1 MVLIFITKNI
11 MKKKVIYL
19 NAKTGKEV
27 HYGEQISFKE
37 SGKFENGYSFYS
49 ETSLPVIN
57 ATIPELIKK
66 GILVQKEVEIEEEKQ
81 QNEEQH
87 ELTVDEKLN
96 ILVDAAYNLVKKFN
110 PKKIYVNFLIELV
123 NENLNGR
130 ETFDE
135 GTDITS
141 LLKV

>member
-27 HYGEQISFKE
+27 QYGEQISFKE

-57 ATIPELIKK
+57 ATIPDLIEK
-66 GILVQKEVEIEEEKQ
+66 GILVQKEVEIKEEEQ

-87 ELTVDEKLN
+87 EMTVDEKLD
-96 ILVDAAYNLVKKFN
+96 ILVGAVHNLIK
-110 PKKIYVNFLIELV
+110 EH
-123 NENLNGR
+123 E
-130 ETFDE
+130 
-135 GTDITS
+135 
-141 LLKV
+141 LLKKNIVLQSKILNRLTEEVEKDYE

>member
-57 ATIPELIKK
+57 ATIPDLIKK
-66 GILVQKEVEIEEEKQ
+66 GILVQKEVEIKEEEQ
-81 QNEEQH
+81 QNKEQH
-87 ELTVDEKLN
+87 EMTVDEKLD
-96 ILVDAAYNLVKKFN
+96 ILVGAVHNLIKEHELLKKN
-110 PKKIYVNFLIELV
+110 IMLQSKILNRLIEEV
-123 NENLNGR
+123 E
-130 ETFDE
+130 EDYE
-135 GTDITS
+135 
-141 LLKV
+141 

>member
-1 MVLIFITKNI
+1 

-27 HYGEQISFKE
+27 QYGEQISFKE

-57 ATIPELIKK
+57 ATIPDLIKK
-66 GILVQKEVEIEEEKQ
+66 GILVQKEVEIKEEEQ

-87 ELTVDEKLN
+87 EMTVDEKLD
-96 ILVDAAYNLVKKFN
+96 ILVGAVHNLIK
-110 PKKIYVNFLIELV
+110 EH
-123 NENLNGR
+123 E
-130 ETFDE
+130 
-135 GTDITS
+135 
-141 LLKV
+141 LLKKNIVLQSKILNRLTEEVEEDYE

>member
-27 HYGEQISFKE
+27 QYGEQISFKE

-57 ATIPELIKK
+57 ATIPDLIEK
-66 GILVQKEVEIEEEKQ
+66 GILVQKEVEIKEEEQ
-81 QNEEQH
+81 QNKEQH
-87 ELTVDEKLN
+87 EMTVDEKLD
-96 ILVDAAYNLVKKFN
+96 ILIGAVHNLIK
-110 PKKIYVNFLIELV
+110 EQ
-123 NENLNGR
+123 E
-130 ETFDE
+130 
-135 GTDITS
+135 
-141 LLKV
+141 LLKKNIVLQSKILNRLTEEVEEDYE

>member
-1 MVLIFITKNI
+1 

-27 HYGEQISFKE
+27 QYGEQISFKE

-57 ATIPELIKK
+57 ATIPDLIEK
-66 GILVQKEVEIEEEKQ
+66 GILVQKEVEIKEEEQ

-87 ELTVDEKLN
+87 EMTVDEKLD
-96 ILVDAAYNLVKKFN
+96 ILVGAVHNLIKEHELLKKN
-110 PKKIYVNFLIELV
+110 IMLQSKILNRLIEEV
-123 NENLNGR
+123 E
-130 ETFDE
+130 EDYE
-135 GTDITS
+135 
-141 LLKV
+141 

>member
-1 MVLIFITKNI
+1 

-57 ATIPELIKK
+57 ATIPDLIKK
-66 GILVQKEVEIEEEKQ
+66 GILVQKEVEIKEEEQ
-81 QNEEQH
+81 QNKEQH
-87 ELTVDEKLN
+87 EMTVDEKLD
-96 ILVDAAYNLVKKFN
+96 ILVDAVHNLIK
-110 PKKIYVNFLIELV
+110 EH
-123 NENLNGR
+123 E
-130 ETFDE
+130 
-135 GTDITS
+135 
-141 LLKV
+141 LLKEIIVLQSEILNRLTEEVGADYE

>member
-27 HYGEQISFKE
+27 QYGKQISFKE

-57 ATIPELIKK
+57 ATIPDLIEK
-66 GILVQKEVEIEEEKQ
+66 GILVQKEVEIKEEEQ

-87 ELTVDEKLN
+87 EMTVDEKLD
-96 ILVDAAYNLVKKFN
+96 ILVGAVHNLIKEHELLKKN
-110 PKKIYVNFLIELV
+110 IVLQSKILNRLIEEV
-123 NENLNGR
+123 E
-130 ETFDE
+130 EDYE
-135 GTDITS
+135 
-141 LLKV
+141 

>member
-27 HYGEQISFKE
+27 QYGEQISFKE
-37 SGKFENGYSFYS
+37 SGKFKNGYSFYS

-57 ATIPELIKK
+57 ATIPDLIEK
-66 GILVQKEVEIEEEKQ
+66 GILVQKEVEIKEEEQ

-87 ELTVDEKLN
+87 EMTVDEKLD
-96 ILVDAAYNLVKKFN
+96 ILIGAVHNLIK
-110 PKKIYVNFLIELV
+110 EH
-123 NENLNGR
+123 E
-130 ETFDE
+130 
-135 GTDITS
+135 
-141 LLKV
+141 LLKKNIVLQSKILNRLTEEIEEDYE

>member
-27 HYGEQISFKE
+27 QYGEQISFKE

-57 ATIPELIKK
+57 ATIPDLIKK

-81 QNEEQH
+81 QNKEQH
-87 ELTVDEKLN
+87 EMTVDEKLD
-96 ILVDAAYNLVKKFN
+96 ILVDAVHNLVK
-110 PKKIYVNFLIELV
+110 EH
-123 NENLNGR
+123 E
-130 ETFDE
+130 
-135 GTDITS
+135 
-141 LLKV
+141 LLKEIIVLQSEILNRLTEEVEEDYE

>member
-1 MVLIFITKNI
+1 

-27 HYGEQISFKE
+27 QYGEQISFKE

-57 ATIPELIKK
+57 ATIPDLIKK
-66 GILVQKEVEIEEEKQ
+66 GILVQKEVEIKEEEQ

-87 ELTVDEKLN
+87 EMTVDEKLD
-96 ILVDAAYNLVKKFN
+96 ILVGAVHNLIKEHELLKKN
-110 PKKIYVNFLIELV
+110 IVLQSKILNKLIEEV
-123 NENLNGR
+123 E
-130 ETFDE
+130 EDYE
-135 GTDITS
+135 
-141 LLKV
+141 

>member
-27 HYGEQISFKE
+27 QYGEQISFKE

-57 ATIPELIKK
+57 ATIPDLIKK
-66 GILVQKEVEIEEEKQ
+66 GILVQKEVEIKEEEQ
-81 QNEEQH
+81 QNKEQH
-87 ELTVDEKLN
+87 EMTVDEKLD
-96 ILVDAAYNLVKKFN
+96 ILVGAIHNLIK
-110 PKKIYVNFLIELV
+110 EH
-123 NENLNGR
+123 E
-130 ETFDE
+130 
-135 GTDITS
+135 
-141 LLKV
+141 LLKKNIMLQSKILNRLTEEVEEDYE

>member
-1 MVLIFITKNI
+1 

-27 HYGEQISFKE
+27 QYGEQISFKE

-57 ATIPELIKK
+57 ATIPDLIKN
-66 GILVQKEVEIEEEKQ
+66 GILIQKEVEIKKEEQ

-87 ELTVDEKLN
+87 EMTVDEKLD
-96 ILVDAAYNLVKKFN
+96 ILVGAVNNLIK
-110 PKKIYVNFLIELV
+110 EH
-123 NENLNGR
+123 E
-130 ETFDE
+130 
-135 GTDITS
+135 
-141 LLKV
+141 LLKETIVLQSKIINRLIDKVEEDYE

>member
-27 HYGEQISFKE
+27 QYGEQISFKE

-57 ATIPELIKK
+57 ATIPDLIEK
-66 GILVQKEVEIEEEKQ
+66 GILVQKEVEIKEEEQ
-81 QNEEQH
+81 QNKEQH
-87 ELTVDEKLN
+87 EMTVNEKLD
-96 ILVDAAYNLVKKFN
+96 ILVGAVHNLIK
-110 PKKIYVNFLIELV
+110 EH
-123 NENLNGR
+123 E
-130 ETFDE
+130 
-135 GTDITS
+135 
-141 LLKV
+141 LLKKNIMLQSKILNRLTKKVEEDYE

>member
-27 HYGEQISFKE
+27 QYGEQISFKE
-37 SGKFENGYSFYS
+37 SGKFKNGYSFYS

-57 ATIPELIKK
+57 ATIPDLIEK
-66 GILVQKEVEIEEEKQ
+66 GILVQKEVEIKEEEQ

-87 ELTVDEKLN
+87 EMTVDEKLD
-96 ILVDAAYNLVKKFN
+96 ILVGAVHNLIKEHELLKKN
-110 PKKIYVNFLIELV
+110 IVLQSKILNKLIEEV
-123 NENLNGR
+123 E
-130 ETFDE
+130 EDYE
-135 GTDITS
+135 
-141 LLKV
+141 

>member
-1 MVLIFITKNI
+1 

-27 HYGEQISFKE
+27 QYGEQISFKE

-57 ATIPELIKK
+57 ATIPDLIKK
-66 GILVQKEVEIEEEKQ
+66 GILVQKEVEIKEEEK

-87 ELTVDEKLN
+87 EMTVDEKLD
-96 ILVDAAYNLVKKFN
+96 ILVGAVHNLIK
-110 PKKIYVNFLIELV
+110 EH
-123 NENLNGR
+123 E
-130 ETFDE
+130 
-135 GTDITS
+135 
-141 LLKV
+141 LLKKNIMLQSKILNRLTEEVEEDYE

>member
-27 HYGEQISFKE
+27 QYGEQISFKE

-57 ATIPELIKK
+57 ATIPDLIKN
-66 GILVQKEVEIEEEKQ
+66 GILIQKEVEIKEEEQ

-87 ELTVDEKLN
+87 EMTVDEKLD
-96 ILVDAAYNLVKKFN
+96 ILVGAVHNLIK
-110 PKKIYVNFLIELV
+110 EH
-123 NENLNGR
+123 E
-130 ETFDE
+130 
-135 GTDITS
+135 
-141 LLKV
+141 LLKKNIMLQSKILNRLTEEVEEDYE

>member
-27 HYGEQISFKE
+27 QYGEQISFKE

-57 ATIPELIKK
+57 ATIPDLIKK
-66 GILVQKEVEIEEEKQ
+66 GILVQKEVEIKEEEQ

-87 ELTVDEKLN
+87 EMTVDKKLD
-96 ILVDAAYNLVKKFN
+96 ILVGAVHNLIK
-110 PKKIYVNFLIELV
+110 EH
-123 NENLNGR
+123 E
-130 ETFDE
+130 
-135 GTDITS
+135 
-141 LLKV
+141 LLKKNIMLQSKILNRLTEEVEEDYE

>member
-1 MVLIFITKNI
+1 

-27 HYGEQISFKE
+27 QYGEQISFKE

-57 ATIPELIKK
+57 ATIPDLIKN
-66 GILVQKEVEIEEEKQ
+66 GILIQKEVEIKEEEQ

-87 ELTVDEKLN
+87 EMTVDEKLD
-96 ILVDAAYNLVKKFN
+96 ILVGAVHNLIK
-110 PKKIYVNFLIELV
+110 EH
-123 NENLNGR
+123 E
-130 ETFDE
+130 
-135 GTDITS
+135 
-141 LLKV
+141 LLKKNIMLQSKILNRLTEEV

>member
-27 HYGEQISFKE
+27 QYGEQISFKE

-57 ATIPELIKK
+57 ATIPDLIKK
-66 GILVQKEVEIEEEKQ
+66 GILVQKEVEIKEEEQ
-81 QNEEQH
+81 QNKKQH
-87 ELTVDEKLN
+87 KMTVDEKLD
-96 ILVDAAYNLVKKFN
+96 ILVGAVHNLIK
-110 PKKIYVNFLIELV
+110 EH
-123 NENLNGR
+123 E
-130 ETFDE
+130 
-135 GTDITS
+135 
-141 LLKV
+141 LLKKNIMLQSKILNRLTEEVEEDYE

>member
-27 HYGEQISFKE
+27 QYGEQISFKK

-57 ATIPELIKK
+57 ATIPDLIKN
-66 GILVQKEVEIEEEKQ
+66 GILIQKDVEIKEEEQ

-87 ELTVDEKLN
+87 EMTVDEKLD
-96 ILVDAAYNLVKKFN
+96 ILVGAVHNLIKEHELLKETIVLQS
-110 PKKIYVNFLIELV
+110 KIINKLIEEV
-123 NENLNGR
+123 E
-130 ETFDE
+130 EDYE
-135 GTDITS
+135 
-141 LLKV
+141 

>member
-27 HYGEQISFKE
+27 QYGEQISFKE

-57 ATIPELIKK
+57 ATIPDLIKK
-66 GILVQKEVEIEEEKQ
+66 GILIQKEVEIEEEKQ

-87 ELTVDEKLN
+87 EMTVDKKLN
-96 ILVDAAYNLVKKFN
+96 ILIGAVHNLIK
-110 PKKIYVNFLIELV
+110 EH
-123 NENLNGR
+123 E
-130 ETFDE
+130 
-135 GTDITS
+135 
-141 LLKV
+141 LLKKNIVLQSKILNRLTEEVEEDYE

>member
-27 HYGEQISFKE
+27 QYGEQISFKE

-57 ATIPELIKK
+57 ATIPDLIEK
-66 GILVQKEVEIEEEKQ
+66 GILVQKEVEIKEEEQ

-87 ELTVDEKLN
+87 EMTVDEKLD
-96 ILVDAAYNLVKKFN
+96 ILVGAVHNLIKEHKSLKETIVLQS
-110 PKKIYVNFLIELV
+110 KILNRLIEEV
-123 NENLNGR
+123 E
-130 ETFDE
+130 EDYE
-135 GTDITS
+135 
-141 LLKV
+141 

>member
-1 MVLIFITKNI
+1 

-27 HYGEQISFKE
+27 QYGEQISFKE

-57 ATIPELIKK
+57 ATIPDLIKN
-66 GILVQKEVEIEEEKQ
+66 GILVQKEVEIKKEEQ

-87 ELTVDEKLN
+87 EMTVDEKLD
-96 ILVDAAYNLVKKFN
+96 ILVDAVHNLVK
-110 PKKIYVNFLIELV
+110 EH
-123 NENLNGR
+123 E
-130 ETFDE
+130 
-135 GTDITS
+135 
-141 LLKV
+141 LLKEIIVLQSEILNRLTEEVEEDYE

>member
-27 HYGEQISFKE
+27 QYGEQISFKE

-57 ATIPELIKK
+57 ATIPDLIKN
-66 GILVQKEVEIEEEKQ
+66 GILIQKEVEIKEEEQ

-87 ELTVDEKLN
+87 EMTVDEKLD
-96 ILVDAAYNLVKKFN
+96 ILVDAVHNLIK
-110 PKKIYVNFLIELV
+110 EH
-123 NENLNGR
+123 E
-130 ETFDE
+130 
-135 GTDITS
+135 
-141 LLKV
+141 LLKKNIVLQSKILNRLTEEVEEDYE